1 MELESCVYMKNM
13 MLFLQKAVHR
23 VGEALPLPE
32 GAGRASDVHGSEGQ
46 QRPEHVAVIQVETLG
61 RKLYYIINYY
71 QHDFLFNHF
80 ILIRT
85 KQSELSVKKKPDVV
99 DTVTRRSLD
108 SVAHD
113 SSSSVRILTAPPP
126 PYKPNNKM
134 FYLCTLI

>member
-32 GAGRASDVHGSEGQ
+32 GAGRASDIHGSEGQ

-80 ILIRT
+80 ILILFPGPN
-85 KQSELSVKKKPDVV
+85 KVNFLL
-99 DTVTRRSLD
+99 RRSRMW
-108 SVAHD
+108 ST
-113 SSSSVRILTAPPP
+113 R
-126 PYKPNNKM
+126 
-134 FYLCTLI
+134 